1 MRIPRERV
9 CWTLVVALLALVAG
23 GAWAQQAPA
32 AKPKVEGW
40 AAQRVME
47 KLDRGLV
54 AMQNQQ
60 KQVYLGWRLL
70 AADPKDVAFN
80 VYRAPEGGAPEKLNA
95 EPVSK
100 TTDFVDAK
108 PLAGKGVQYWVRP
121 VVGGQEGELSEK
133 ASVANAGRDQAFISL
148 KLQGDYTFQKVG
160 LADLNGDG
168 KYDYVVKQP
177 RDNIDP
183 YEKYWSRSPDTYK
196 IEAYLNDGTFLWR
209 YDLGWAIE
217 RGIWYSPYMVYD
229 FDGDGKAEVACK
241 TGEGDPRD
249 PDGRVT
255 KGQEYLTIL
264 DGMTGKEVTR
274 VPWIARNEKIGN
286 YNHNCR
292 NQLAVAYLDGKTPF
306 LLMERG
312 TYELMVLEA
321 YQLKNKK
328 LEKVWHWDSDENGK
342 LYYSQGAHYTQ
353 AADVDGD
360 GRDEVI
366 MGSCVIDDNGVGL
379 WSTGLGHPDQ
389 AFVSDLDP
397 SRPGMEISYFVER
410 GQKER
415 NGINMTDAKTGQVI
429 WGHQGRT
436 IHIHEGLCADI
447 DPSLPGSE
455 SWGAEAGKADP
466 KKQNYN
472 GNFPRWFYDVKGN
485 QLGSYYQ
492 VPPIVEC
499 MAWWDADL
507 LREIPFKNGV
517 YKYGTGLIEQ
527 NIDGTVQLCADIMG
541 DWREEIIT
549 SQAGEVRVYTT
560 TIPATDR
567 RTCLM
572 QDPKYRMDVADLTN
586 AYLQPAYPSYYIGY
600 TEPVAFDKSKDPF
613 ISPDAEKKPAG
624 LSDKSG
630 AKKAKGPKK
639 AKKQ

>member
-1 MRIPRERV
+1 MYV
-9 CWTLVVALLALVAG
+9 CWSVAMALLALGAG
-23 GAWAQQAPA
+23 GASAQQAAA
-32 AKPKVEGW
+32 AKPKVQGW
-40 AAQRVME
+40 ATERVQE

-54 AMQNQQ
+54 AMLNKQQ
-60 KQVYLGWRLL
+60 QVYLGWRLL

-80 VYRAPEGGAPEKLNA
+80 VYRGAEGGAPEKLNA

-100 TTDFVDAK
+100 TTDFIDAK
-108 PLAGKGVQYWVRP
+108 PLAGKAVQYWVRP
-121 VVGGQEGELSEK
+121 IINGQEGAASEK
-133 ASVANAGRDQAFISL
+133 TSVANAGKDQAFISL

-168 KYDYVVKQP
+168 RYDYVVKQP

-183 YEKYWSRSPDTYK
+183 YEQYWSRSPDTYK

-249 PDGRVT
+249 PDGHVT
-255 KGQEYLTIL
+255 KGPEYLTIL

-274 VPWIARNEKIGN
+274 VPWVPRSEKIGN

-312 TYELMVLEA
+312 TYEQMVLEA
-321 YQLKNKK
+321 YQYKNKK
-328 LEKVWHWDSDENGK
+328 LEKVWRWDSDEVGK
-342 LYYSQGAHYTQ
+342 AYYGQGAHYTQ
-353 AADVDGD
+353 AADIDGD

-366 MGSCVIDDNGVGL
+366 MGSCVIDDNGVAL

-389 AFVSDLDP
+389 AYVSDLDP

-410 GQKER
+410 RQKNG
-415 NGINMTDAKTGQVI
+415 NGICMVDAKTGQI
-429 WGHQGRT
+429 LWGKKGPT

-472 GNFPRWFYDVKGN
+472 GNLPRWLYDVKGN
-485 QLGSYYQ
+485 ELGSYYQ

-507 LREIPFKNGV
+507 LREIPYKNGV
-517 YKYGTGLIEQ
+517 YKYGSGLIERG
-527 NIDGTVQLCADIMG
+527 IEGSVQLCADIMG

-586 AYLQPAYPSYYIGY
+586 AYLQPAYPSFYIGY
-600 TEPVAFDKSKDPF
+600 TEPVPFDKSKDPF
-613 ISPDAEKKPAG
+613 LSADSGTKPAG
-624 LSDKSG
+624 LANPGG
-630 AKKAKGPKK
+630 AKKQGKGGKK